1 MNPNPT
7 TTTHDDGLEW
17 LRDIRRKLLKD
28 ADGDLK
34 RLGEHY
40 RQVEASEKDKV
51 RDPRKL
57 LADAARNA
65 GV

>member
-1 MNPNPT
+1 MNPNP

-17 LRDIRRKLLKD
+17 LRNVRRKLLKD
-28 ADGDLK
+28 AGGDFK
-34 RLGEHY
+34 RLGERY
-40 RQVEASEKDKV
+40 RQVEAAEIGKV